1 MMKEIRVHARAGQ
14 GAITTATIL
23 ANAAFEDGK
32 YALSF
37 PTFGAARMGAP
48 MNAFVRIGDAPI
60 RVRSQIYK
68 PDYVLVQD
76 PSLLRGFDV
85 VAGLK
90 PDGLAVINST
100 RKPSELGLKTQ
111 AKVLT
116 APASRIAKEVLTAPA
131 SRIAKEIMGRADR
144 VNTALI
150 GAFIAATGELT
161 MEAIEKA
168 IHTRFS
174 GKAAESNWKAL
185 IAAYDEVKSRGN
197 GL

>member
-1 MMKEIRVHARAGQ
+1 MKEIRVHARAGQ

-48 MNAFVRIGDAPI
+48 MNAFVRISDAPI
-60 RVRSQIYK
+60 RVRSQIYE

-76 PSLLRGFDV
+76 PSLLRGYDV

-90 PDGLAVINST
+90 PDGVAVINSA
-100 RKPSELGLKTQ
+100 KDPSELGLKTK

-116 APASRIAKEVLTAPA
+116 TPA

-150 GAFIAATGELT
+150 GAFVAATGELT
-161 MEAIEKA
+161 MEALEKS
-168 IHTRFS
+168 IYTRFS
-174 GKAAESNWKAL
+174 GKVADSNWKAL
-185 IAAYDEVKSRGN
+185 VEAYNEVKNRGN

>member
-1 MMKEIRVHARAGQ
+1 MSDMMKEIRVHARAGQ

-32 YALSF
+32 YALTF

-60 RVRSQIYK
+60 RARSQIYK

-76 PSLLRGFDV
+76 PTLLRGFDV
-85 VAGLK
+85 VSGLK

-100 RKPSELGLKTQ
+100 KKPEDLNLKTE
-111 AKVLT
+111 ARVLT
-116 APASRIAKEVLTAPA
+116 TPAARF
-131 SRIAKEIMGRADR
+131 AKEIMGRADR

-161 MEAIEKA
+161 MEALEKSVF
-168 IHTRFS
+168 TRFS
-174 GKAAESNWKAL
+174 GKAAEGNWKAL
-185 IAAYDEVKSRGN
+185 VAAYDEVRNRGN
-197 GL
+197 GR

>member
-48 MNAFVRIGDAPI
+48 MNAFVRIGDNPI

-76 PSLLRGFDV
+76 PTLMKGYDV

-90 PDGLAVINST
+90 PEGLAVINT
-100 RKPSELGLKTQ
+100 GKKPSELGLKTK
-111 AKVLT
+111 ARVVT
-116 APASRIAKEVLTAPA
+116 VPAGRIAKQ
-131 SRIAKEIMGRADR
+131 IMGRADR

-150 GAFIAATGELT
+150 GAFIAVTGELSL
-161 MEAIEKA
+161 ESLERAINS
-168 IHTRFS
+168 RFS

-185 IAAYDEVKSRGN
+185 IEAYNEVKNRGN
-197 GL
+197 GA

>member
-48 MNAFVRIGDAPI
+48 MNAFVRISDAPI
-60 RVRSQIYK
+60 RARSQIYE

-76 PSLLRGFDV
+76 PSLLRGYDV

-90 PDGLAVINST
+90 PDGVAVINSA
-100 RKPSELGLKTQ
+100 KDPSELGLKTK

-116 APASRIAKEVLTAPA
+116 TPA

-150 GAFIAATGELT
+150 GAFVAATGELT
-161 MEAIEKA
+161 LEALEKS
-168 IHTRFS
+168 IYTRFS
-174 GKAAESNWKAL
+174 GKAADSNWKAL
-185 IAAYDEVKSRGN
+185 VEAYNEVKNREN

>member
-23 ANAAFEDGK
+23 ATAAFEDGK

-76 PSLLRGFDV
+76 PTLLRGYDV

-90 PDGLAVINST
+90 PDGVAVINNT
-100 RKPSELGLKTQ
+100 KTPSELGLKTE
-111 AKVLT
+111 ARVLT
-116 APASRIAKEVLTAPA
+116 VPA

-150 GAFIAATGELT
+150 GAFAAATNELT
-161 MEAIEKA
+161 LQALEKS
-168 IHTRFS
+168 IYTRFK
-174 GKAAESNWKAL
+174 GKAADSNWKAFVE
-185 IAAYDEVKSRGN
+185 AYEDVKKRGN

>member
-76 PSLLRGFDV
+76 PTLMRGYDV

-90 PDGLAVINST
+90 PDGLAVINT
-100 RKPSELGLKTQ
+100 GKKPSELELKTK
-111 AKVLT
+111 ARVVT
-116 APASRIAKEVLTAPA
+116 VPAARIAKQ
-131 SRIAKEIMGRADR
+131 IMGRADR

-150 GAFIAATGELT
+150 GAFIAVTGELSL
-161 MEAIEKA
+161 ESLERAINS
-168 IHTRFS
+168 RFS

-185 IAAYDEVKSRGN
+185 LEAYNEVKNRGS
-197 GL
+197 GA

>member
-76 PSLLRGFDV
+76 STLMKGYDV

-90 PDGLAVINST
+90 PEGLAVINT
-100 RKPSELGLKTQ
+100 GKKPSELGLKTK
-111 AKVLT
+111 ARVVT
-116 APASRIAKEVLTAPA
+116 VPAGRIAKQ
-131 SRIAKEIMGRADR
+131 IMGRADR

-150 GAFIAATGELT
+150 GAFIAVTGELSL
-161 MEAIEKA
+161 ESLERAINS
-168 IHTRFS
+168 RFS
-174 GKAAESNWKAL
+174 GKAADSNWKAL
-185 IAAYDEVKSRGN
+185 LEAYNEVKNRGN
-197 GL
+197 GA

>member
-48 MNAFVRIGDAPI
+48 MNAFVRISDAPI
-60 RVRSQIYK
+60 RVRSQIYE

-76 PSLLRGFDV
+76 PTLLRGYDV

-90 PDGLAVINST
+90 PDGVAVINSA
-100 RKPSELGLKTQ
+100 KDPSELGLKTK

-116 APASRIAKEVLTAPA
+116 TPA

-150 GAFIAATGELT
+150 GAFVAATGELT
-161 MEAIEKA
+161 LEALEKS
-168 IHTRFS
+168 IYTRFS
-174 GKAAESNWKAL
+174 GKAADSNWKAL
-185 IAAYDEVKSRGN
+185 VEAYNEVKNRGN

>member
-37 PTFGAARMGAP
+37 PSFGAARMGAP

-76 PSLLRGFDV
+76 PTLMRGFDV
-85 VAGLK
+85 FAGLK
-90 PDGLAVINST
+90 PDGLAVINT
-100 RKPSELGLKTQ
+100 AKKASELSPKTQ
-111 AKVLT
+111 AKIVT
-116 APASRIAKEVLTAPA
+116 VNGSK
-131 SRIAKEIMGRADR
+131 IAKEIMGRADR
-144 VNTALI
+144 VNTVLI
-150 GAFIAATGELT
+150 GAFVAATGDLT
-161 MEAIEKA
+161 LESLKKA
-168 IHTRFS
+168 IYSRFS
-174 GKAAESNWKAL
+174 GKAAEGNWKAL
-185 IAAYDEVKSRGN
+185 VEAYNEVKNRGKS
-197 GL
+197 

>member
-1 MMKEIRVHARAGQ
+1 LEIALMMKEIRVHARAGQ

-76 PSLLRGFDV
+76 PTLMRGYDV

-90 PDGLAVINST
+90 PDGLAVINTSK
-100 RKPSELGLKTQ
+100 KPSELGLKTQ
-111 AKVLT
+111 ARVVTLN
-116 APASRIAKEVLTAPA
+116 AARIAKQ
-131 SRIAKEIMGRADR
+131 IMGRADR
-144 VNTALI
+144 VNTVLI
-150 GAFIAATGELT
+150 GAFIAVTGELGV
-161 MEAIEKA
+161 ESIQRAINS
-168 IHTRFS
+168 RFS
-174 GKAAESNWKAL
+174 GKAAESNWKAFL
-185 IAAYDEVKSRGN
+185 EAYNEIKNRGN
-197 GL
+197 VA

>member
-48 MNAFVRIGDAPI
+48 MNAFVRIGDTPI

-76 PSLLRGFDV
+76 PTLMRGYDV

-90 PDGLAVINST
+90 PEGLAVINTAKKS
-100 RKPSELGLKTQ
+100 SELGLKTK
-111 AKVLT
+111 ARVVT
-116 APASRIAKEVLTAPA
+116 VNAGRIAKQ
-131 SRIAKEIMGRADR
+131 IMGRADR

-150 GAFIAATGELT
+150 GAFIAVTGELSL
-161 MEAIEKA
+161 ESLERAINS
-168 IHTRFS
+168 RFS
-174 GKAAESNWKAL
+174 GKAAEGNWKAL
-185 IAAYDEVKSRGN
+185 IEAYNEVKNRGN
-197 GL
+197 GA

>member
-32 YALSF
+32 YALTF
-37 PTFGAARMGAP
+37 PTFGAARIGAP
-48 MNAFVRIGDAPI
+48 MNAFVRISDAPI
-60 RVRSQIYK
+60 RIRSQIYT

-76 PSLLRGFDV
+76 PTLMRGYDV
-85 VAGLK
+85 VTGLK
-90 PDGLAVINST
+90 QDGLAVINST
-100 RKPSELGLKTQ
+100 RNPSELGLKTA

-116 APASRIAKEVLTAPA
+116 VSASQIAQEF
-131 SRIAKEIMGRADR
+131 MGRADR
-144 VNTALI
+144 VNTAVI
-150 GAFIAATGELT
+150 GAFVAASGELT
-161 MEAIEKA
+161 LKALEKA
-168 IHTRFS
+168 INTRFS

-185 IAAYDEVKSRGN
+185 VQAYNEVKNRGN

>member
-76 PSLLRGFDV
+76 PTLMKGYDV

-90 PDGLAVINST
+90 PDGLAVINT
-100 RKPSELGLKTQ
+100 GKKPSELGLKTK
-111 AKVLT
+111 ARVVT
-116 APASRIAKEVLTAPA
+116 VPAARIAKQ
-131 SRIAKEIMGRADR
+131 IMGRADR

-150 GAFIAATGELT
+150 GAFIAVTAELSL
-161 MEAIEKA
+161 ESLERAINS
-168 IHTRFS
+168 RFS

-185 IAAYDEVKSRGN
+185 LGAYNEVKNRGN
-197 GL
+197 GA

>member
-76 PSLLRGFDV
+76 PTLLRGYDV

-90 PDGLAVINST
+90 PEGVAVINST
-100 RKPSELGLKTQ
+100 KSPSELGLKTQ
-111 AKVLT
+111 AKVVT
-116 APASRIAKEVLTAPA
+116 VPA

-150 GAFIAATGELT
+150 GAFVAVTGELS
-161 MEAIEKA
+161 MEALKRSIY
-168 IHTRFS
+168 TRFS
-174 GKAAESNWKAL
+174 GKAADSNWKAL
-185 IAAYDEVKSRGN
+185 VEAYEVVKNRGN

>member
-48 MNAFVRIGDAPI
+48 MNAFVRISDAPI
-60 RVRSQIYK
+60 RVRSQIYE

-76 PSLLRGFDV
+76 PSLLRGYDV

-90 PDGLAVINST
+90 PDGVAVINSA
-100 RKPSELGLKTQ
+100 KDPSELGLKTK

-116 APASRIAKEVLTAPA
+116 TPA

-150 GAFIAATGELT
+150 GAFVAATGELT
-161 MEAIEKA
+161 MEALEKS
-168 IHTRFS
+168 IYTRFS
-174 GKAAESNWKAL
+174 GKVADSNWKAL
-185 IAAYDEVKSRGN
+185 VEAYNEVKNRGN